1 MTTRLGVVVMNRW
14 LARRRQVA
22 AIVLG
27 GLLAVVACSDGRES
41 AGFSAAALE
50 SSINEHLVVRAID
63 QVRAVLVLH
72 HGTTLLADYRGS
84 TPQTT
89 WDIESVT
96 KSILSILVGKAI
108 DEGRLSLDQTLAE
121 LLPEHLDVMDRWQ
134 QRVTLRDLLTHFGGF
149 SGDDDATFGLMSE
162 PDVVDLMLG
171 RARRPA
177 SGQFLYSNEGSQII
191 ATILRRATGTSVL
204 EYARTRL
211 FDPLGIDTR
220 PALDRPVSSQVSAAD
235 LEEYLGARFAW
246 PVDSA
251 GTHLGWGLVK
261 LTPADLAKVG
271 TLMLNGGTWEGSQIL
286 SETWVRESTGN
297 QVSTDSSSS
306 VAIWPEYGYHWWVT
320 TAGDEAAFL
329 AWGFGGQMIEVVPE
343 EGLVVV
349 VVRELDY
356 GNLATTGVDPR
367 ALTDLV
373 DEVIVPALP

>member
-1 MTTRLGVVVMNRW
+1 M
-14 LARRRQVA
+14 A
-22 AIVLG
+22 
-27 GLLAVVACSDGRES
+27 
-41 AGFSAAALE
+41 
-50 SSINEHLVVRAID
+50 
-63 QVRAVLVLH
+63 
-72 HGTTLLADYRGS
+72 
-84 TPQTT
+84 
-89 WDIESVT
+89 
-96 KSILSILVGKAI
+96 
-108 DEGRLSLDQTLAE
+108 
-121 LLPEHLDVMDRWQ
+121 RWQ
-134 QRVTLRDLLTHFGGF
+134 QRLTLHDLLTHTGGF
-149 SGDDDATFGLMSE
+149 SGDDNATFGLMSE

-211 FDPLGIDTR
+211 FDPVGIDTR
-220 PALDRPVSSQVSAAD
+220 PALDRPVPSQVTEAD
-235 LEEYLGARFAW
+235 LKEYLDAGFAW
-246 PVDSA
+246 PADSS

-261 LTPADLAKVG
+261 LTPADLSKIG
-271 TLMLNGGTWEGSQIL
+271 TLMLNGGTWEGSQVL
-286 SETWVRESTGN
+286 PEAWVTEST
-297 QVSTDSSSS
+297 QQQISTDSSAG

-329 AWGFGGQMIEVVPE
+329 AWGFGGQMIEVVPA

-367 ALTDLV
+367 AFTDLV